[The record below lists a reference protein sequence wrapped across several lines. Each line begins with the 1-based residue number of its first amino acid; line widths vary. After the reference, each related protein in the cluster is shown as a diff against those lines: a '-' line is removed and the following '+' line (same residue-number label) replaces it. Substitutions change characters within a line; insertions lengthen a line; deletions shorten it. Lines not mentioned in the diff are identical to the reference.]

1 MTTTV
6 YVLMLEYDCEPS
18 FVRGVYSNLGAA
30 RAAVESFSAEN
41 RTGHL
46 SVYPVL
52 VDAAPL
58 PIGDLNKEIA
68 L

>member
-6 YVLMLEYDCEPS
+6 YVLMLEYDCEPGS
-18 FVRGVYSNLGAA
+18 IRGAYSTLDAA
-30 RAAVESFSAEN
+30 REAVESFSAEY